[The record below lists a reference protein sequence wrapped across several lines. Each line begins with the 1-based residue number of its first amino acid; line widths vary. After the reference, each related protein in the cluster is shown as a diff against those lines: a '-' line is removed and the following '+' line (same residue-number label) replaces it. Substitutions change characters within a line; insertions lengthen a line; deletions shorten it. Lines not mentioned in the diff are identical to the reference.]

1 MTEGE
6 ATATG
11 TAATMTPM
19 AVPSTSCALGMLV
32 ATVGGLAVLLSAAL
46 PTSAHAGDAPVE
58 TLSVDERGVLEV
70 VLLTPFPDASLGV
83 GRIVEHLDAMLRA
96 RTTLRAVDRARD
108 PRDLVGSNLARVV
121 RVVRADVDPAAVA
134 ARPDRFDAATYVE
147 AKRTTEAVLILALTV
162 VGQGESTRIVP
173 AVVQVAP
180 ALDALVSVQRG
191 ASSAESSEQRLQR
204 EQLALLDAG
213 AVVRP
218 ESFSVRVGQ
227 EGDLRAGLDRLLTND
242 LRGLLEQMG
251 AWEQLGRIRLRA
263 NVPGAEIRLDDAL
276 LGRTREGDVVLADV
290 APSVRR
296 RVSVTLPGS
305 DVVAREVEVRPG
317 AEAFLE
323 VELSRR
329 TEGVAQ
335 SLTLWSGVGA
345 LALGA
350 AFSAAAAA
358 APQTA
363 GTCITRDGQCGV
375 AWKRFG
381 RSTDGAALV
390 TTADYAGQGPALL
403 PLGYSLGLTG
413 AIWLSSA
420 LWLDDEVPAWVPLVV
435 GVAAGALSYTVSE
448 LAMPGLA
455 PGTVF
460 RSK

>member
-1 MTEGE
+1 MAAHSTLRAQG
-6 ATATG
+6 TS
-11 TAATMTPM
+11 TAATVARLALWLSMSLPM
-19 AVPSTSCALGMLV
+19 GAR
-32 ATVGGLAVLLSAAL
+32 
-46 PTSAHAGDAPVE
+46 AGDAPVE

-83 GRIVEHLDAMLRA
+83 GRVVEHLDALLRA

-108 PRDLVGSNLARVV
+108 PRELVGGNLARVV
-121 RVVRADVDPAAVA
+121 RVVRADVDPAVTA
-134 ARPDRFDAATYVE
+134 ARPERFDAATYVE

-180 ALDALVSVQRG
+180 ALEALVAAQRG

-204 EQLALLDAG
+204 EQRALLDAG

-227 EGDLRAGLDRLLTND
+227 ESDLHAGLERLLTND
-242 LRGLLEQMG
+242 LRGLLDQMG
-251 AWEQLGRIRLRA
+251 AWEQLGRIRLRS
-263 NVPGAEIRLDDAL
+263 NLPDAEIRLDDAL
-276 LGRTREGDVVLADV
+276 VGRTRSGDVVLADV

-296 RVSVTLPGS
+296 RVSLTLPGAE
-305 DVVAREVEVRPG
+305 VVTRDVEVRPG

-323 VELSRR
+323 VELSNR
-329 TEGVAQ
+329 TDNPMR

-350 AFSAAAAA
+350 VFSVASAVA

-363 GTCITRDGQCGV
+363 GTCITTDGPCGV

-381 RSTDGAALV
+381 RSTDSAPLSS
-390 TTADYAGQGPALL
+390 TADYAGQGPALL
-403 PLGYSLGLTG
+403 PLGYSLGFTG

-420 LWLDDEVPAWVPLVV
+420 LWLDEDVPAWMPLVA
-435 GVAAGALSYTVSE
+435 GLAAGALSYTVSE
-448 LAMPGLA
+448 IAMPGLSE
-455 PGTVF
+455 GVVLG
-460 RSK
+460 SK